1 MTARRGH
8 GFVGRAQALVAVI
21 APGSKG
27 GKTSEEINEN
37 VPLGNGGRLRPP
49 LFY

>member
-8 GFVGRAQALVAVI
+8 GFVGRAPALAAVI
-21 APGSKG
+21 ALGSKG
-27 GKTSEEINEN
+27 GKTPEERNEN

-49 LFY
+49 LF